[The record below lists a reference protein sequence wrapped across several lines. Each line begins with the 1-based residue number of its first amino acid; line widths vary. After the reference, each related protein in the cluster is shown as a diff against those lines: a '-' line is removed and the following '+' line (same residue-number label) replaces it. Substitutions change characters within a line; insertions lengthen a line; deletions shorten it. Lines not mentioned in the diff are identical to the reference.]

1 MIKFFRPFVI
11 AASFAL
17 ITPVP
22 GVSNEFEANAE
33 YLAHYFSPRSVFG
46 VLNNKKVRESNLG
59 KIFRAL
65 CGEANGQKV
74 FFKTTLSIWPQY
86 QAEWTEMYRD
96 FMIRVYPKSDI
107 ENVRQIK
114 TMAVYEKYNQYI
126 DQDDRDWFVLE
137 SRKILKQSVNE
148 TLKTSYS
155 YIFSEECPIFGQD
168 RSEAS
173 N

>member
-1 MIKFFRPFVI
+1 
-11 AASFAL
+11 
-17 ITPVP
+17 
-22 GVSNEFEANAE
+22 
-33 YLAHYFSPRSVFG
+33 
-46 VLNNKKVRESNLG
+46 
-59 KIFRAL
+59 
-65 CGEANGQKV
+65 
-74 FFKTTLSIWPQY
+74 
-86 QAEWTEMYRD
+86 MYRD